1 MSNLVVTEP
10 KCMSTLRLLDPFID
24 DQLDAGATAAVR
36 QHLNGCASCSK
47 ELELRRHLRKR
58 LKAAVSIDTA
68 PSYLQTR
75 ILANVRYQDHSRGW
89 SAWRPQFAGVAAVVA
104 LCLGTVIAYQLGHLR
119 FTAQT
124 QENYISAISQRV
136 LPIIRVG
143 LGDHVHCA
151 VYRKYPQNPPPAS
164 KMVDDLG
171 AQYQGILDIV
181 KPYVPEGFRIMMAHR
196 CRYHGRQF
204 VHVAMKSGQ
213 KTVSLVL
220 ASRQPGETF
229 QNSNLKQALQ
239 GGLPIYESGVQSY
252 QIAGFETRDH
262 LAYVVSDMPGNGN
275 TELMLALAP
284 KLQEYLARMES

>member
-1 MSNLVVTEP
+1 MNNLVVTEP
-10 KCMSTLRLLDPFID
+10 KCISALKLLDSYID
-24 DQLDAGATAAVR
+24 DRLDAVATAGVLH
-36 QHLNGCASCSK
+36 HLDGCTSCSK
-47 ELELRRHLRKR
+47 ELDLRRRLRRHLKD
-58 LKAAVSIDTA
+58 AVSGDIA
-68 PSYLQTR
+68 SPYLQTR
-75 ILANVRYQDHSRGW
+75 ILANVRDQDRSRGW
-89 SAWRPQFAGVAAVVA
+89 SGWRRQFAGVAAA
-104 LCLGTVIAYQLGHLR
+104 LAVCLGTVIAYQLGHLR

-136 LPIIRVG
+136 LPIVRVG

-220 ASRQPGETF
+220 ASRQAGETF
-229 QNSNLKQALQ
+229 QNSNLKKALQ
-239 GGLPIYESGVQSY
+239 GGLPIYQSGVQDY

-262 LAYVVSDMPGNGN
+262 LAYVVSNMAVPENSRIARAIGPVVR
-275 TELMLALAP
+275 EMLVRI
-284 KLQEYLARMES
+284 EG